1 MRWSTG
7 TGDFCE
13 ISEFVAEVY
22 AHAGVTISEADLYE
36 EVDAKSAERRA

>member
-1 MRWSTG
+1 VEYGW

-22 AHAGVTISEADLYE
+22 AHAGVTISEADLYA